1 MDHESKKRALGEYID
16 AKKELEYWRERVEQL
31 AALDVYRSPGI
42 SPTPGGKAVASK
54 TEIAVLELESAEES
68 ERAAAARAS
77 EAHARVLRIIN
88 TAPTG
93 EQRVLLMRRYIEG
106 MTWDEIAAV
115 SRKSRTWC
123 TNLHGT
129 ALKLVQ
135 LPGGLDCAKVDE
147 SVRKC

>member
-1 MDHESKKRALGEYID
+1 MGLENKKRALGEYID

-42 SPTPGGKAVASK
+42 SPTPGGQAGASK
-54 TEIAVLELESAEES
+54 TEIAVLELESAEEA
-68 ERAAAARAS
+68 ERDAAARAS
-77 EAHARVLRIIN
+77 EAHTRVTEIIN

-106 MTWDEIAAV
+106 MTWDEIAAA
-115 SRKSRTWC
+115 SKKSRTWC

-135 LPGGLDCAKVDE
+135 LPAGQDCAKVDE